1 MITPGVTPAP
11 SLGSSTGV
19 ASGGQ
24 RSEVSSRDGA
34 QVVPPRPRV
43 WDEACSQCLTGQ
55 PVWGAGAPLALAGP
69 VLLTVCPLARR
80 GTGGL
85 GRRLSLPLVTCS
97 TLPEEWLVLRP
108 PVRHRLLPSPQVE
121 TLTHQPRAT
130 TVHAIR
136 DSELAKL
143 PTGALTSIK
152 RRYPQVRAPA
162 RAAWGRASPRGHDRC
177 AAGCVLSEVTRGI
190 M

>member
-1 MITPGVTPAP
+1 MPAP

-19 ASGGQ
+19 TSGDQ

-34 QVVPPRPRV
+34 QVVPPSPLCVRRGPGRGSCL
-43 WDEACSQCLTGQ
+43 ACSQCLMGR

-69 VLLTVCPLARR
+69 VLLTVCPLARPTR
-80 GTGGL
+80 GRLGAVPSGPSPAPSPAPHFWRSGCAQTG
-85 GRRLSLPLVTCS
+85 S
-97 TLPEEWLVLRP
+97 P
-108 PVRHRLLPSPQVE
+108 PPQVE

-162 RAAWGRASPRGHDRC
+162 QVRQWSSLALWF
-177 AAGCVLSEVTRGI
+177 
-190 M
+190 